1 MASEARQVKDS
12 QNILKCLKAMLTVV
26 ANRNVPSSFVGITSR
41 STTADDVGGRSFGL
55 ECGGA
60 THA

>member
-1 MASEARQVKDS
+1 MASEARQVKES
-12 QNILKCLKAMLTVV
+12 QNILKCLEDMLTVV
-26 ANRNVPSSFVGITSR
+26 ASRKLPSSFVGITSR
-41 STTADDVGGRSFGL
+41 STTAVDVGGGSLAL